1 MTTLRDDSLQETS
14 TKESAMSSSLSRIS
28 PCYFIKQQCSPA
40 MFFYFRQNQS
50 RHKNQNRTFCW
61 KPEIPS
67 STTKKL
73 HLYSPIKP
81 QCSIGFKK
89 SVSSPR
95 FCGCSQT
102 KATFNSIG
110 LLHSNHNT
118 FTRNSCS
125 AVLKRFYND
134 ESKKPPSLHHHDTV
148 LVNLQRLEDSL
159 RYHGYS
165 TVRIGFAV
173 LVILG
178 ISVYTFR
185 ESIRENVADEV
196 SQVASRSLD
205 DRLVADKAEEFA
217 KGLLNAL
224 LNDEPMHELASQFVT
239 MVLQRSET
247 RRAMNALVMGVLQ
260 DPKTKAQL
268 TATIKQVIITALNEE
283 DTKIIM
289 KSMLKIILSDRET
302 IDAVKSLLGNVFGE
316 DEVKNLTAS
325 FFKDVLKSEV
335 VVSQATTL
343 GKDVAR
349 GVISDPVLQEKT
361 GDSLWTAMKYSVTPR
376 WFSTSPPSSST
387 SSSGSEEDDDDVRQ
401 DEEDGEEVEALM
413 SELHA
418 DEESVLGG

>member
-1 MTTLRDDSLQETS
+1 
-14 TKESAMSSSLSRIS
+14 MSSSLSRIS

-148 LVNLQRLEDSL
+148 LGNLQRLEDSL

-178 ISVYTFR
+178 KITLIYFYLDVF
-185 ESIRENVADEV
+185 
-196 SQVASRSLD
+196 SL
-205 DRLVADKAEEFA
+205 
-217 KGLLNAL
+217 
-224 LNDEPMHELASQFVT
+224 
-239 MVLQRSET
+239 
-247 RRAMNALVMGVLQ
+247 
-260 DPKTKAQL
+260 
-268 TATIKQVIITALNEE
+268 
-283 DTKIIM
+283 
-289 KSMLKIILSDRET
+289 
-302 IDAVKSLLGNVFGE
+302 
-316 DEVKNLTAS
+316 
-325 FFKDVLKSEV
+325 
-335 VVSQATTL
+335 
-343 GKDVAR
+343 
-349 GVISDPVLQEKT
+349 
-361 GDSLWTAMKYSVTPR
+361 
-376 WFSTSPPSSST
+376 
-387 SSSGSEEDDDDVRQ
+387 
-401 DEEDGEEVEALM
+401 
-413 SELHA
+413 
-418 DEESVLGG
+418 